1 MKINYFLA
9 LLIMGGSLGATPIFE
24 RYKKAVNAYA
34 QARNT
39 TNIELLERAY
49 NELME
54 SPRAL
59 RGEKLAA
66 EGYFKQRTREAAL
79 LPVFERA
86 RSVPSLP
93 VPETIEPKKDTK
105 LQEEIERLKVELGI
119 EQKSVQ
125 ELEVSAEALRKT
137 LQEQQRLMRERPA
150 RDTTLFAKKYD
161 EIRRVLRTFAQDIDS
176 TTLPAIAQQRID
188 VVLAAYDRAKEFSK
202 LTGKKQDIALRQ
214 KIAKTLW
221 RLFGVYAGPDGKR
234 GDISIKRRYQKVIT
248 DILLQEG
255 LVERIFSDFT
265 ITQKKPEEM
274 LD

>member
-66 EGYFKQRTREAAL
+66 EGYFKQRTREPAL

-86 RSVPSLP
+86 RSVPS
-93 VPETIEPKKDTK
+93 VPTVIEPAEDTK
-105 LQEEIERLKVELGI
+105 LQEEIERLKIELGI

-150 RDTTLFAKKYD
+150 LDTTLFAKKYD
-161 EIRRVLRTFAQDIDS
+161 EIRRVLRTFAQDIDPA
-176 TTLPAIAQQRID
+176 TLPAETQQRID
-188 VVLAAYDRAKEFSK
+188 IVLAAYDRAKEFSK
-202 LTGKKQDIALRQ
+202 LTGKKQDVALRQ

-234 GDISIKRRYQKVIT
+234 GDTAIKRRYQKVIT

-255 LVERIFSDFT
+255 LPERIFSDFT